1 MALVSNDEQESQHEY
16 YHLYPKQ
23 GLLNDPNG
31 LVYFK
36 GKYHVFFQLNP
47 KACDHTYKE
56 WGHFVSDDLRTW
68 ERLNSALIPSEYD
81 DQSGIY
87 SGAAFVKDDK
97 LYVFYTGN
105 RRNEEGVSVASTQL
119 WAVSEDGIHFDKLGP
134 LVPHPDGFTKDVRDP
149 MVWQGKNG
157 HYFMVLGAQTTDK
170 VGDIL
175 IYESV
180 DFTSWTLRG
189 SLIENELLDVRG
201 YMIECPALVEVD
213 GYQILIFSPQGL
225 KPNHEFHEY
234 ENIHNTG
241 YVLGR
246 FDEEAAHFMPESDF
260 VEMDKGFEFYAPQV
274 LNAPDGRKIM
284 WGWAGIMTPE
294 REKKMPTIEKD
305 GWVHVLTIP
314 RELHVVKGHLTQTP
328 IDEIKDEVSLNP
340 TNDRLAVGQY
350 RMDTV
355 NNWVRYFGNTLTV
368 SKVGNQLIMSGAGG
382 IEKRMITGDVDVVD
396 LIVDV
401 DIIELFTDQNRQ
413 AMAARYF

>member
-1 MALVSNDEQESQHEY
+1 MALVSNDEQVNQYEH

-36 GKYHVFFQLNP
+36 GKYHVFCQLNP

-68 ERLNSALIPSEYD
+68 ERLDSALIPSEYD

-87 SGAAFVKDDK
+87 SGAALVKDEK

-105 RRNEEGVSVASTQL
+105 RRNEAGASVASTQM
-119 WAVSEDGIHFDKLGP
+119 WAVSEDGIHFEKLGTM
-134 LVPHPDGFTKDVRDP
+134 VPHPTGFTKDVRDP

-157 HYFMVLGAQTTDK
+157 HYFMILGAQTEEK

-175 IYESV
+175 VYESI
-180 DFTSWTLRG
+180 DFDNWKLRG

-201 YMIECPALVEVD
+201 YMLECPAFVEVD

-225 KPNHEFHEY
+225 EPDHESHVY

-241 YVLGR
+241 YVLGH
-246 FDEEAAHFMPESDF
+246 FDEMTARFMPESDF
-260 VEMDKGFEFYAPQV
+260 KEMDKGFEFYAPQV

-294 REKKMPTIEKD
+294 REKAVPTIEKA
-305 GWVHVLTIP
+305 GWVHVLTVP
-314 RELHVVKGHLTQTP
+314 RELHVVDGCLTQTP
-328 IDEIKDEVSLNP
+328 IPEIKEDVVVNP
-340 TNDRLAVGQY
+340 TVEQLKVGQY
-350 RMDTV
+350 RMNTQE
-355 NNWVRYFGNTLTV
+355 NWVRYFGDTLMV
-368 SKVGNQLIMSGAGG
+368 SRIENQLILSRAGG
-382 IEKRMITGDVDVVD
+382 VETRMITGVVNTVD
-396 LIVDV
+396 LIVDN
-401 DIIELFTDQNRQ
+401 DIVELFTDNNRQ
-413 AMAARYF
+413 TMSARYF